1 MILWQEDPKCL
12 TFPKHF
18 DVRPAEHTLNVLKA
32 VLNNL
37 EGARKVWT
45 KMTNGTI
52 QTDKTEKAK
61 AQGFLS
67 KCKNGTQQVNCK

>member
-1 MILWQEDPKCL
+1 
-12 TFPKHF
+12 
-18 DVRPAEHTLNVLKA
+18 
-32 VLNNL
+32 
-37 EGARKVWT
+37 
-45 KMTNGTI
+45 MTNGTI